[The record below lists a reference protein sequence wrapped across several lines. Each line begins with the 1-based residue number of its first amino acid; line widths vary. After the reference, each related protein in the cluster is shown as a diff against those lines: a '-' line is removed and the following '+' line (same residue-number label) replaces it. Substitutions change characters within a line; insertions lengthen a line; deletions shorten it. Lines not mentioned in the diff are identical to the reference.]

1 MRDRGTGAGWGLGGI
16 EEHVRDKRKPVGE
29 PPVDAVG
36 DILGPVG
43 ADLVAERHPGGDD
56 EMVRPE
62 MHGAQIEKCVNALG
76 AFDLGSYRL

>member
-1 MRDRGTGAGWGLGGI
+1 MRCHRQ
-16 EEHVRDKRKPVGE
+16 PVGE
-29 PPVDAVG
+29 PLVDLVG
-36 DILGPVG
+36 YVLGPVG

-62 MHGAQIEKCVNALG
+62 MHGAQIQKCVNALG